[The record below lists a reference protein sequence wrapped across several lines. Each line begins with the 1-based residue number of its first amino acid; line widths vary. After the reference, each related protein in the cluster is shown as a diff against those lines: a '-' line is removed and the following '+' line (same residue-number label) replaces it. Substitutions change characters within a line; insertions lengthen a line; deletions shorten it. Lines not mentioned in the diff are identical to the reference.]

1 MQLTANITPADA
13 DNQELEWESSD
24 EDVVMVTP
32 TGKIIAMGVGTAYVY
47 ATAMDCGSTY
57 GTCKVTVT
65 DPTLITDISLDI
77 TAATLSPGES
87 LQLIPTITP
96 ANAKNQE
103 LEWTSSNED
112 VAMVTSNGKVVAM
125 EKGTAV
131 ITATAKDGT
140 GVSASCQITV
150 TQKVK
155 SISLNHTTY
164 SLDIG
169 ESVTLEAIVKPD
181 NAEDKSVTWTSSDEN
196 ILVVNKNG
204 RVVCL
209 EYGTATITATTN
221 DGSNLSASCV
231 FNCVP
236 VGIEDAKQD
245 GKKSVIHSVSGA
257 RRTTTRK
264 GINIIN
270 GKKVL
275 VK

>member
-1 MQLTANITPADA
+1 
-13 DNQELEWESSD
+13 
-24 EDVVMVTP
+24 
-32 TGKIIAMGVGTAYVY
+32 
-47 ATAMDCGSTY
+47 
-57 GTCKVTVT
+57 
-65 DPTLITDISLDI
+65 
-77 TAATLSPGES
+77 
-87 LQLIPTITP
+87 
-96 ANAKNQE
+96 
-103 LEWTSSNED
+103 
-112 VAMVTSNGKVVAM
+112 MVTSNGKVVAM

-140 GVSASCQITV
+140 GVSM
-150 TQKVK
+150 
-155 SISLNHTTY
+155 
-164 SLDIG
+164 
-169 ESVTLEAIVKPD
+169 
-181 NAEDKSVTWTSSDEN
+181 
-196 ILVVNKNG
+196 VNKNG
-204 RVVCL
+204 KVVCL
-209 EYGTATITATTN
+209 GEGKATITATTN